1 MNNLAY
7 ENQSVTN
14 GSGNHL
20 KDNFNAAYL
29 SVPRLETLLK
39 TDRLVSNHRVV
50 TEKDSGELLIQTPNS
65 TNCISDPKPPCIPS
79 NPAIP
84 VLVLGIGNGKI
95 VDGYLS
101 QIANPILVIE
111 PEIDLLGEILKRYDW
126 QDAIERGQLRL
137 QAPDLNNPIVAQIS
151 MQECVAEIQ
160 HQMLQNAGNAY
171 WVVSGSF
178 SLNRPFY
185 NSLEKSVSFFAEF
198 SNFVADCFETV
209 DQTEAVDVAVISPQC
224 RIFDDVAHCFRQL
237 GLKTRLYQV
246 PDAPGKWRTA
256 EWRNLYRQMWQ
267 TPCKATVFRNRSML
281 EAERAT
287 ERYNWDRFLPGQL
300 VSWWWDNPTVTS
312 QIDLDYQTENNV
324 NLAFA
329 KDMLGQ
335 LPPRSE
341 WLPPGALTPFSAYP
355 VSLTDPPKPDLP
367 TTFVGQSRLQLIITN
382 LKILHQ
388 SLGHFCGQAGGF
400 LSTDIER
407 KHNILELYT
416 YIQNKHQEIS
426 SLISGVAAG
435 RPKHAYY
442 LDYIFQMILTG
453 LFRMAAVLS
462 IRKAGL
468 PVLVFGDD
476 GWLKSGVVDE
486 AAFKGLVAPA
496 NLPELYQRS
505 AVNLNLNFM
514 QVSSTVNPKV
524 LDACAAGGCVLTDY
538 RPELA
543 DLFPDPETR
552 PFYFQTLQEL
562 PEKLDIL
569 LRSDLTEHRLKLL
582 IFTRRTHSLMGRVR
596 HLARRLNLLPRFD

>member
-7 ENQSVTN
+7 ENQSVTD
-14 GSGNHL
+14 GSGNHST
-20 KDNFNAAYL
+20 DNVNAVYL
-29 SVPRLETLLK
+29 SVPRLETLLQ
-39 TDRLVSNHRVV
+39 TDRQANHRVLTV
-50 TEKDSGELLIQTPNS
+50 KENGDLLIQTPNS
-65 TNCISDPKPPCIPS
+65 TDPITDPEPPCIPS

-84 VLVLGIGNGKI
+84 VLVLGIGNGKT

-126 QDAIERGQLRL
+126 LDAIERGQLRL
-137 QAPDLNNPIVAQIS
+137 QAPDLNDPIVAQIS
-151 MQECVAEIQ
+151 LQECVAEIQ
-160 HQMLQNAGNAY
+160 HQMIQNEGNAY

-178 SLNRPFY
+178 MLNRPFF

-198 SNFVADCFETV
+198 SNFVADCFEAV
-209 DQTEAVDVAVISPQC
+209 DQTQDGDVAVISPQC

-246 PDAPGKWRTA
+246 PDAPGKWRAA
-256 EWRNLYRQMWQ
+256 EWRNLFRQMWQ

-300 VSWWWDNPTVTS
+300 ASWWWDNPTVSS
-312 QIDLDYQTENNV
+312 QIDLGYQTENNL

-329 KDMLGQ
+329 KEMLGK

-355 VSLTDPPKPDLP
+355 VSLTDPAKPDLP

-388 SLGHFCGQAGGF
+388 SLGHFCGQTGSF
-400 LSTDIER
+400 LSADIER
-407 KHNILELYT
+407 NHNILELYS
-416 YIQNKHQEIS
+416 YLHNKHKEIS
-426 SLISGVAAG
+426 TLIRGVATG

-453 LFRMAAVLS
+453 LFRMAAILS
-462 IRKAGL
+462 IRKAAL
-468 PVLVFGDD
+468 PILVFGDD

-486 AAFKGLVAPA
+486 TAFKGLVAPA
-496 NLPELYQRS
+496 NLPELYHRS

-538 RPELA
+538 RPELT

-552 PFYFQTLQEL
+552 PFHFQTLQEL
-562 PEKLDIL
+562 PGKLNAL
-569 LRSDLTEHRLKLL
+569 LHSDLTEHRLKLL
-582 IFTRRTHSLMGRVR
+582 VYTRRTHSLMGRVR
-596 HLARRLNLLPRFD
+596 HLARRLNLLPECN